1 MVYIPHT
8 DAERRAMLAAVGVND
23 IAALFADIP
32 EKFRYPQLDL
42 PEPLSEMETLQELQF
57 SPD

>member
-8 DAERRAMLAAVGVND
+8 DAERQAMLEAIGVKN
-23 IAALFADIP
+23 IEKLFWDIP

-42 PEPLSEMETLQELQF
+42 PEPLSEM
-57 SPD
+57 